1 MNTSNAMA
9 SKPPGVRGKEGKRFL
24 EIVRIVR
31 RNGLLR
37 GATPEKLRNA
47 LEDLGPTFVK
57 LGQLLSMRE
66 DLLPPAYCKELQKLR
81 SDVKP
86 MPMDEVAR
94 VVEASLHVP
103 LAQAFPA
110 FDPVPLG
117 SASIA
122 QAHAAALPGG
132 EKVVVKVQR
141 EGIFERMSADIA
153 LLQKA
158 VRPLRFAPAGGTVDF
173 KMVLDE
179 LWNVSRQEMDFLHEA
194 DNADEFIRLNRDIAY
209 IGCPKPYRALSTGQV
224 LVMEAVEGYRIDDCE
239 ALRQEEYDLTEICL
253 KLCTNYMKQVLDD
266 GFFHADPHPGNLR
279 VRDGQIVWLDL
290 GMVGRIS
297 AKDRAEFEKALAAVA
312 ARDADGV
319 TDAVMAITGHTEP
332 VDRKALHDDVKTM
345 LDHYLEMDIGQM
357 NLGSI
362 MQDTLRIAQ
371 RHRLSLPQGVTLL
384 GRGVSTLEGLVA
396 DISPET
402 NLLQIV
408 AQRFAARKLKDINL
422 KQAAV
427 QNARA
432 VYESVQKSLST
443 PALLNDA
450 LRSLLRGEIAVRVEN
465 APSASVQR
473 EERRRAE
480 RLQGTI
486 VFAGL
491 FVGSCLLTLSGVTPR
506 VLGIPWVATAGFA
519 SAAFY
524 GLYRLIRR
532 MGDRG

>member
-1 MNTSNAMA
+1 MTNNARRGE
-9 SKPPGVRGKEGKRFL
+9 KGKEGKRFL
-24 EIVRIVR
+24 EIMRIVR

-37 GATPEKLRNA
+37 GATPEKLRGA

-57 LGQLLSMRE
+57 LGQLLSLRE
-66 DLLPPAYCKELQKLR
+66 DLLPPEYCKELQKLR

-103 LAQAFPA
+103 LSQAFPA

-122 QAHAAALPGG
+122 QAHAAVLPGG

-158 VRPLRFAPAGGTVDF
+158 VKPLRFAPSGGAVDF

-179 LWNVSRQEMDFLHEA
+179 LWNVSRQEMDFIHEA
-194 DNADEFIRLNRDIAY
+194 DNAEEFIRLNRDVAY

-224 LVMEAVEGYRIDDCE
+224 LVMEAVEGLHIDDCE
-239 ALRQEEYDLTEICL
+239 ALRREEYDLTEVCL
-253 KLCTNYMKQVLDD
+253 KLCTNFMKQVLDD

-297 AKDRAEFEKALAAVA
+297 QQDRAAFEKALAAVA

-319 TDAVMAITGHTEP
+319 TDAVLQITGHSAP
-332 VDRKALHDDVKTM
+332 VDRRALHDDVKAM
-345 LDHYLEMDIGQM
+345 LDHYLEMDIGRM
-357 NLGSI
+357 NLGAI
-362 MQDTLRIAQ
+362 VEDTLHIAQ
-371 RHRLSLPQGVTLL
+371 RFRLSLPQGVTLL
-384 GRGVSTLEGLVA
+384 GRGISTLEGLVA
-396 DISPET
+396 DVSPET

-408 AQRFAARKLKDINL
+408 AQRFAARKWKDL
-422 KQAAV
+422 DVKQAAV

-443 PALLNDA
+443 PALLNDT
-450 LRSLLRGEIAVRVEN
+450 LRSLLRGELSVRVES
-465 APSASVQR
+465 APSPSSQR
-473 EERRRAE
+473 EERRRAD
-480 RLQGTI
+480 RLRGT
-486 VFAGL
+486 VVWTGL
-491 FVGSCLLTLSGVTPR
+491 FLGSCLLTLSGITPR
-506 VLGIPWVATAGFA
+506 VLGVPWIAAAGFA
-519 SAAFY
+519 VSALL
-524 GLYRLIRR
+524 GLYRLLRR
-532 MGDRG
+532 MRDRE